1 MTKSFCDVCGVELDK
16 RNLPSG
22 GFLVKSRL
30 GACLNTADGRVFH
43 FEVIGAVGKCANDGE
58 FCKYCILD
66 ALNRTDDRPRYGET
80 QTKELP

>member
-1 MTKSFCDVCGVELDK
+1 MTKSFCDVCGVELDN

-22 GFLVKSRL
+22 GFTVKSRL
-30 GACLNTADGRVFH
+30 GAELRTSDGRVFH

-66 ALNRTDDRPRYGET
+66 ALNRTDDRPRHGKT

>member
-1 MTKSFCDVCGVELDK
+1 MIKRCCDACGEELTS

-22 GFLVKSRL
+22 GFMVKSRL
-30 GACLNTADGRVFH
+30 GAELRTSDGRVFH

-66 ALNRTDDRPRYGET
+66 ALNSTDDRPRQG
-80 QTKELP
+80 